1 MEIIIILSIIIIVLQ
16 IILLTRKSDDVIR
29 PISDMSQSTQNSVKT
44 MGELISTN
52 QKNADEQQQK
62 ILSESFNRLENR
74 FKTYESMNEQK
85 MEAIRQTVEKKLTDI
100 SEENSK
106 KLEEMRK
113 TVD

>member
-1 MEIIIILSIIIIVLQ
+1 MEIIILLAVIILVLQ
-16 IILLTRKSDDVIR
+16 IILLTKKSADVTK

-62 ILSESFNRLENR
+62 IISESFNRLENR

-85 MEAIRQTVEKKLTDI
+85 MEAI
-100 SEENSK
+100 NG
-106 KLEEMRK
+106 
-113 TVD
+113 